1 MLYETAQGALEQ
13 LTDDRVLERVALWVL
28 RERYPNVRPTS
39 ATGDTGLDGYSR
51 PLFEDGIDVALWVS
65 LQSTWPAKLNIELK
79 KHAEHGRTA
88 PAVFVTNRS
97 TNEIKKGQERARAK
111 SEFGVDL
118 EIVDLAEL
126 VTELESDGLRWVA
139 EAELGVRPRQPRA
152 LSTAQMYLERLST
165 TVPGMTAE
173 LHGTAEIQDRLRI
186 ELEAGSPATRVVVV
200 EGPGGSGKTRL
211 AIETARSVATTL
223 VVPSGAPLTTEAFSE
238 VGLDSPLILVVD
250 DAHRSESLSAVAAML
265 ADPRFDQ
272 VSLLFTLRTGER
284 ERTLY
289 AAGAEQKAGASVV
302 LGHLG
307 RSEIDRIITG
317 YGIHHEEFRKGVIA
331 LASGNPLLAHTACQ
345 VALASGTFGW
355 GDASEL
361 LRNLVANRLVA
372 MNDSG
377 LHRAVAV
384 ALALLTRAGDLD
396 GHHGGRDVA
405 VLHGA
410 VSGLPSEPDRLDRLL
425 DDLVDAGM
433 VDTPPYT
440 FRPDLA
446 AVVLVA
452 DALTPGAPV
461 RLDTRAALQQLAA
474 QAGISPG
481 ITPQENAD
489 VLSGAVQRLG
499 PQIAVLADAA
509 RSNGNQAAGAA
520 IAQFVLGLLPEDAHL
535 GHWTSV
541 VHLASRAAPADRS
554 LLVQLAAR
562 LVRQWP
568 VHASGQLWSDED
580 SLAHYRFELDKMC
593 EEFARLARRTHPLSN
608 PEAVAAVLDIAWLV
622 DAARPVFGDGQPGAL
637 LRTFETWGA
646 PSCSHSGGCE
656 TLTTGRGA
664 LLDAISRWARDR
676 AAEPPLGL
684 DSEDAAKRGPQS
696 FARVLLA
703 TLQPFLNVTVER
715 VRYGTPEQANTLNIR
730 IVVLPD
736 VAETRDQLDQ
746 ALDLLAPLLIE
757 PALREPEHLHLLNA
771 LVALPR
777 QLRQAAALGLPGTQQ
792 PQPLPA
798 YAEQALTAAA
808 ARFAGKIAEH
818 WAGLPL
824 SVRRRAA
831 EAALGMGRWRTD
843 LTSAAAD
850 GEPVAV
856 AALADQELGNLLV
869 VQPPNTF
876 SGAWAE
882 EVAAQ
887 KPAAIALAGALTTEQ
902 AVDLLEAAD
911 PAVFGTA
918 HEVLPAFAAAVG
930 ENATDSISVLARL
943 ARGPLAAEA
952 ALLAGLALRHPE
964 QVWQWVSE
972 HARDARIVGLALS
985 IVDDHPDHEEPLL
998 RALVDA
1004 ATNTGVTES
1013 AAICEQIA
1021 HHSWHCTR
1029 SADDRLARL
1038 ALLGTLGPKQ
1048 VVPAVLRAIGMVLLP
1063 GPQVNAAAVAECSAV
1078 LDRMLTT
1085 EHLGR
1090 VRTDYLA
1097 ADAAMQIARR
1107 VPERFAE
1114 VLVGHIRQGNPL
1126 PAIWAEYIERLD
1138 AEVREE
1144 LTTAFVHHWSIAPI
1158 TAPDEAAESLMRRAF
1173 TQIGRDTDAWSRTL
1187 SDWANGAPSTRRR
1200 AAEAIHSAWSTAT
1213 WEEIVPALLTAGLD
1227 AESRELLLRG
1237 LTSVD
1242 GVFTDPASVVRPR
1255 LEVAEKLQ
1263 THPSSVVRDFAATA
1277 LAHLVSFSSTFRDLQ
1292 SRTRNGYPQ

>member
-13 LTDDRVLERVALWVL
+13 LTDDGVLERVALWVL
-28 RERYPNVRPTS
+28 RERYPNLRPTS

-65 LQSTWPAKLNIELK
+65 LQNTWPAKLTIELK
-79 KHAEHGRTA
+79 KHKKHGRTA

-97 TNEIKKGQERARAK
+97 TNEIKKGQERDRAK
-111 SEFGVDL
+111 TEFGVDL

-152 LSTAQMYLERLST
+152 LSTAQMYLERLSS

-186 ELEAGSPATRVVVV
+186 ELGAASPATRIVVV

-265 ADPRFDQ
+265 ADPRFDR
-272 VSLLFTLRTGER
+272 VRLLFTLRPGER

-289 AAGAEQKAGASVV
+289 AAGAEQRASAPVV
-302 LGHLG
+302 LGRLE
-307 RSEIDRIITG
+307 RPEINWIITD
-317 YGIHHEEFRKGVIA
+317 YGIHHEEFRNSVID
-331 LASGNPLLAHTACQ
+331 LAGGNPLLAHAACQ
-345 VALASGTFGW
+345 VALTSGTFGW

-361 LRNLVANRLVA
+361 LRKLVANRLVA
-372 MNDSG
+372 MDDPG

-384 ALALLTRAGDLD
+384 ALALLTRAGDLA

-410 VSGLPSEPDRLDRLL
+410 VSGLPPEPDRLDRLL
-425 DDLVDAGM
+425 DDLVDAGL

-481 ITPQENAD
+481 STPQENAD
-489 VLSGAVQRLG
+489 ALGGAAQRLG
-499 PQIAVLADAA
+499 PQIAVLSDAA

-568 VHASGQLWSDED
+568 VPASGQLWGDED

-593 EEFARLARRTHPLSN
+593 EEFARLARRTDPSAN

-646 PSCSHSGGCE
+646 PSCSHSGGCQA
-656 TLTTGRGA
+656 LTTGRGA

-703 TLQPFLNVTVER
+703 ALQPFLSVAVER

-736 VAETRDQLDQ
+736 VADTRDQLDQ
-746 ALDLLAPLLIE
+746 ALDLLAPLLME
-757 PALREPEHLHLLNA
+757 PALREPEHLHLLDA

-792 PQPLPA
+792 PLPA
-798 YAEQALTAAA
+798 YADQALTAAA
-808 ARFAGKIAEH
+808 SRFAGKIAEH
-818 WAGLPL
+818 WVGLPL

-843 LTSAAAD
+843 LTSAAAA

-887 KPAAIALAGALTTEQ
+887 KPAAVALAGALTTEQ

-918 HEVLPAFAAAVG
+918 HEVLPGFAAAVG
-930 ENATDSISVLARL
+930 ENATNAISVLARL

-972 HARDARIVGLALS
+972 HARDPRIAGLALS
-985 IVDDHPDHEEPLL
+985 MVDDHPDHEEPLL
-998 RALVDA
+998 RTLVEA
-1004 ATNTGVTES
+1004 ATNPGAAES
-1013 AAICEQIA
+1013 AAICEQVA
-1021 HHSWHCTR
+1021 RHFWHCTR

-1038 ALLGTLGPKQ
+1038 ALLGTRGPKQ
-1048 VVPAVLRAIGMVLLP
+1048 AVPAVLVAIGMVLLP
-1063 GPQVNAAAVAECSAV
+1063 GPQVDAAAVAKCAAV
-1078 LDRMLTT
+1078 LDRMLTA

-1090 VRTDYLA
+1090 VRSDFLA
-1097 ADAAMQIARR
+1097 AEAAVQIARR

-1114 VLVGHIRQGNPL
+1114 VLVGHIRRGYPL
-1126 PAIWAEYIERLD
+1126 PTIWAEYIERLD

-1144 LTTAFVHHWSIAPI
+1144 ITAAFVHHWSIAPI
-1158 TAPDEAAESLMRRAF
+1158 TAPDEAAESLMCRAF
-1173 TQIGRDTDAWSRTL
+1173 AQIGRDTDAWSRTL
-1187 SDWANGAPSTRRR
+1187 SAWASGVPSMRRR
-1200 AAEAIHSAWSTAT
+1200 AAEAIHSAWSTTT
-1213 WEEIVPALLTAGLD
+1213 WEEIVPDLLTAGLD

-1242 GVFTDPASVVRPR
+1242 GVFTDPASVISPR
-1255 LEVAEKLQ
+1255 LEAAEKLQ
-1263 THPSSVVRDFAATA
+1263 AHPSTVVRDFAATA
-1277 LAHLVSFSSTFRDLQ
+1277 VAHLNSFSLTFRDLQ
-1292 SRTRNGYPQ
+1292 SRARNGYPQ

>member
-1 MLYETAQGALEQ
+1 VLYETAQGALEQ

-28 RERYPNVRPTS
+28 RERYPNLRPTS

-79 KHAEHGRTA
+79 KHREHGRTA
-88 PAVFVTNRS
+88 PAIFVTNRS
-97 TNEIKKGQERARAK
+97 TNEIKKGQERDRAK
-111 SEFGVDL
+111 TEFGVDL

-152 LSTAQMYLERLST
+152 LSTAAMYLERLSG

-186 ELEAGSPATRVVVV
+186 ELCAESPATRIVVV
-200 EGPGGSGKTRL
+200 EGPGGSGKTRI

-223 VVPSGAPLTTEAFSE
+223 VVPSGAPLTTEAFGE
-238 VGLDSPLILVVD
+238 VGLDNSLILVVD
-250 DAHRSESLSAVAAML
+250 DAHRSESLTAVAAML
-265 ADPRFDQ
+265 ADPRFDR
-272 VSLLFTLRTGER
+272 VRLLFTLRPGER

-289 AAGAEQKAGASVV
+289 AAGAEQKASDSVV

-307 RSEIDRIITG
+307 RSEINKIITDH
-317 YGIHHEEFRKGVIA
+317 GIHHEEFRKGVIA
-331 LASGNPLLAHTACQ
+331 LASGNPLLAHAACQ
-345 VALASGTFGW
+345 VALSSGTFGW

-372 MNDSG
+372 MDDPG

-410 VSGLPSEPDRLDRLL
+410 VSGLPSEPDWLDRLL
-425 DDLVDAGM
+425 DDLVDAGL

-452 DALTPGAPV
+452 DALTPSAAV
-461 RLDTRAALQQLAA
+461 RLDTLAALQQLAA
-474 QAGISPG
+474 HAGISPG
-481 ITPQENAD
+481 ITPQEHSD
-489 VLSGAVQRLG
+489 VLGGAAQRLG

-509 RSNGNQAAGAA
+509 RSSGNQAAGAA

-541 VHLASRAAPADRS
+541 VHLASRAAPADQS
-554 LLVQLAAR
+554 LLVQLAER

-568 VHASGQLWSDED
+568 VSASGQLWGDED
-580 SLAHYRFELDKMC
+580 AFAHYRLELDQLC
-593 EEFARLARRTHPLSN
+593 EEFARLARRTDPLAN
-608 PEAVAAVLDIAWLV
+608 RAAVAAVLDIAWLV
-622 DAARPVFGDGQPGAL
+622 DAARPVYGDGQPGAL
-637 LRTFETWGA
+637 LRTFETWAA

-656 TLTTGRGA
+656 ALTTGRGV

-684 DSEDAAKRGPQS
+684 DLEDAAKRGPQS
-696 FARVLLA
+696 VVRVLLA
-703 TLQPFLNVTVER
+703 ALQPFLNVAVER
-715 VRYGTPEQANTLNIR
+715 VRYGTPEQANTFSIG

-736 VAETRDQLDQ
+736 VAETRHQLDQ
-746 ALDLLAPLLIE
+746 ALDLLGPLLVE
-757 PALREPEHLHLLNA
+757 PALCEPEHLHLLNA
-771 LVALPR
+771 LVALPG
-777 QLRQAAALGLPGTQQ
+777 QLRQAAARGLPFNH
-792 PQPLPA
+792 QPLPA
-798 YAEQALTAAA
+798 HAERTLTAAA

-818 WAGLPL
+818 WPRLPL

-831 EAALGMGRWRTD
+831 ETALGTGRRRTD
-843 LTSAAAD
+843 LTAAAAA

-869 VQPPNTF
+869 IQPPNTF
-876 SGAWAE
+876 SGAWKE
-882 EVAAQ
+882 DIAAQ
-887 KPAAIALAGALTTEQ
+887 KPAAVALADSLTTEQ
-902 AVDLLEAAD
+902 AVHVLGAAD
-911 PAVFGTA
+911 PDVFGTA

-930 ENATDSISVLARL
+930 QNATDAISVLAHL
-943 ARGPLAAEA
+943 ARSPLAAEA

-972 HARDARIVGLALS
+972 HASDSRIAGLALS
-985 IVDDHPDHEEPLL
+985 MVDDHPDHEEPLL
-998 RALVDA
+998 RTLVEA
-1004 ATNTGVTES
+1004 ATNREAAES
-1013 AAICEQIA
+1013 AAICEQVA
-1021 HHSWHCTR
+1021 RHLWHCTK

-1038 ALLGTLGPKQ
+1038 ALLGTRGPEQ
-1048 VVPAVLRAIGMVLLP
+1048 TVPVVLVAIGMVLLP
-1063 GPQVNAAAVAECSAV
+1063 GPQVDAAAVAECAAV

-1085 EHLGR
+1085 DHIGR
-1090 VRTDYLA
+1090 IRSDDLA
-1097 ADAAMQIARR
+1097 ADAAVQIARR

-1114 VLVGHIRQGNPL
+1114 VLVSHIRQGHPL
-1126 PAIWAEYIERLD
+1126 PIIWGEYIERLD

-1144 LTTAFVHHWSIAPI
+1144 ITAAFVHHWSTAPI
-1158 TAPDEAAESLMRRAF
+1158 TAPDEAAESLLRRAF
-1173 TQIGRDTDAWSRTL
+1173 TQIGRDTGAWWRTL
-1187 SDWANGAPSTRRR
+1187 SEWASGAPSERRR
-1200 AAEAIHSAWSTAT
+1200 AAEAIHSAWSTTA
-1213 WEEIVPALLTAGLD
+1213 WAEIVPDLLTAGLD
-1227 AESRELLLRG
+1227 PESQELLLHG
-1237 LTSVD
+1237 LASVD
-1242 GVFTDPASVVRPR
+1242 GGFTDPASVISPR
-1255 LEVAEKLQ
+1255 REVAEKLQ
-1263 THPSSVVRDFAATA
+1263 NHPDTVVRDFAAA
-1277 LAHLVSFSSTFRDLQ
+1277 AVARLDSFSSTFQDLQ
-1292 SRTRNGYPQ
+1292 NRTRNGYPQ